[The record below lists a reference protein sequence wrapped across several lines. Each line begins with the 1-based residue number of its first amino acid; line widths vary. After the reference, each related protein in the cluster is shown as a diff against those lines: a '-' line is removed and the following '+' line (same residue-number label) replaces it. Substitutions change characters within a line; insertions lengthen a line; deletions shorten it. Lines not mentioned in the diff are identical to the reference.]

1 MTETSGRHITRGQWI
16 TIAISSIAILLTFTG
31 MNYQTISAGIS
42 RLISPTAD
50 FKIESYSTPQI
61 LPSGFLYSLNPASD
75 YYVVTSIHLGT
86 NTPYVGNPFYFSI
99 SFDNKG
105 KKSVL
110 EPYVM
115 IHLVDMFSREWASWN
130 HSLTNGE
137 FSNGFSAAYNFPTL
151 DQKTTGAWSV
161 ITLLYSNATGELV
174 SVNTT
179 QFDVTD
185 NAPLPTW
192 VGYLLLFLVFAI
204 SIFAFG
210 SILYG
215 YIVNRKKAQARKT
228 KRAEKE
234 EKEGMS
240 KGVKFFSVLHF
251 RHVLQILV
259 QS

>member
-31 MNYQTISAGIS
+31 INYQTISSGIS

-50 FKIESYSTPQI
+50 FTIESYSTPQT
-61 LPSGFLYSLNPASD
+61 LPQGFLYSLNPASD

-86 NTPYVGNPFYFSI
+86 NTPYVGNPFYFSV

-110 EPYVM
+110 EPSVM
-115 IHLVDMFSREWASWN
+115 VYLVDMFSREWVSWN

-137 FSNGFSAAYNFPTL
+137 FSNGFSLAYNFPTL
-151 DQKTTGAWSV
+151 DQKTTGSWVV

-179 QFDVTD
+179 QFNATD
-185 NAPLPTW
+185 NAPQPAW
-192 VGYLLLFLVFAI
+192 VGYLELGIIPA
-204 SIFAFG
+204 AFG
-210 SILYG
+210 VLFIARLLRRLIKG
-215 YIVNRKKAQARKT
+215 RKKTQPRKT

-234 EKEGMS
+234 EKEGTS
-240 KGVKFFSVLHF
+240 
-251 RHVLQILV
+251 
-259 QS
+259 